1 MIKQF
6 FAELRRRRVFRV
18 AAVYGL
24 VGWLLVQVAGSM
36 EQGLGL
42 PNWFDGFI
50 ITTLLIGFPVAL
62 VLAWA
67 FDLTPEG
74 VRRDTALQAERTA
87 GEPEAAPAHTIT
99 PAAPAA
105 SRLPDKHSFTRP
117 GLAVLPLQNMSSD
130 AELEFLADGLTEDI
144 ITSLSYNQQLSVAAR
159 TSTFAYKGQSADI
172 RAIGEALGV
181 RYILEGSV
189 RKMGEQ
195 ARVTVQFIEAQ
206 TGAHIWARKFD
217 EAIEALHRSCDD
229 LVAKIAA
236 GLYAQLMWAEAARSE
251 NAPAESLGAWEYC
264 QRVATVISRS
274 AGSMKAQRK
283 TVAEMRKA
291 LEIEPD
297 YGPAHA
303 LMSWVCNAAL
313 LNGTYDDEQLGE
325 FVNLAKHHLRRA
337 RELAGDDL
345 LCLTY
350 IGGAENFAGMQERAL
365 HTLQKVLQRNP
376 ASSDAHMNICQ
387 VYAYLGRYDDARHA
401 IDRAIELAPE
411 AGFAQFHSWYQGL
424 VEFLAGNYQLA
435 APAIERH
442 TLSTPEY
449 GLGNIMAALCMDAL
463 GNRDAAKKY
472 VARAKEHNPQLR
484 PDKASGMIL
493 FQFDKEKGRRE
504 YAALE
509 RLWIDEGGV
518 GQ

>member
-1 MIKQF
+1 MIKKF
-6 FAELRRRRVFRV
+6 FTELRRRSVFRV
-18 AAVYGL
+18 ATVYAI
-24 VGWLLVQVAGSM
+24 VSWLLVQVAGSLQ
-36 EQGLGL
+36 QGLGM
-42 PNWFDGFI
+42 PAWFNGFVI
-50 ITTLLIGFPVAL
+50 ITLLLGFPVAI

-67 FDLTPEG
+67 FELTPEG
-74 VRRDTALQAERTA
+74 VRRDSLLPAEATS
-87 GEPEAAPAHTIT
+87 GESAAPATT
-99 PAAPAA
+99 TAPALTTTA
-105 SRLPDKHSFTRP
+105 PQRKHSFTRP

-159 TSTFAYKGQSADI
+159 TSSFVYKGQSADV

-206 TGAHIWARKFD
+206 TGAHIWAKKFD
-217 EAIEALHRSCDD
+217 ETIESLHRSSDG
-229 LVAKIAA
+229 LVEKIAA
-236 GLYAQLMWAEAARSE
+236 GLYAQLMWVEAARSE
-251 NAPAESLGAWEYC
+251 NAPVESLGAWEYC
-264 QRVATVISRS
+264 QRANTAVSRA
-274 AGSMKAQRK
+274 AGSVK
-283 TVAEMRKA
+283 THRRVMAELRKA
-291 LEIEPD
+291 LEIEPG

-325 FVNLAKHHLRRA
+325 VVNLAKQHLRRA
-337 RELAGDDL
+337 RELAQDDL
-345 LCLTY
+345 MCLTY

-387 VYAYLGRYDDARHA
+387 VYAYLGRYDDARHS
-401 IDRAIELAPE
+401 IHRASELAPE
-411 AGFAQFHSWYQGL
+411 AGFTQFHSWYQGL
-424 VEFLAGNYQLA
+424 VEFLAGNYQSA
-435 APAIERH
+435 APALERH
-442 TLSTPEY
+442 TMSTPEY
-449 GLGNIMAALCMDAL
+449 GLANIFAALCMDAL
-463 GNRDAAKKY
+463 GNPEAARKY
-472 VARAKEHNPQLR
+472 IARAKEHNPQLR
-484 PDKASGMIL
+484 PDKASGMFL
-493 FQFDKEKGRRE
+493 AQFDKEKGLRE

-509 RLWIDEGGV
+509 RLWIDVDGA

>member
-1 MIKQF
+1 MIRTF
-6 FAELRRRRVFRV
+6 FTELRRRSVFRV
-18 AAVYGL
+18 ATVYG
-24 VGWLLVQVAGSM
+24 VVSWLLVQVAGSLQ
-36 EQGLGL
+36 QGLGL
-42 PNWFDGFI
+42 PAWFDGFI

-67 FDLTPEG
+67 FELTPQG
-74 VRRDTALQAERTA
+74 VRRDSSLHAEAAA
-87 GEPEAAPAHTIT
+87 GEAATAPTSTVT
-99 PAAPAA
+99 PVAPAA
-105 SRLPDKHSFTRP
+105 IPPPDKHSSHRP

-159 TSTFAYKGQSADI
+159 TSSFAYKGQSTDI

-206 TGAHIWARKFD
+206 SGAHIWARKFD
-217 EAIEALHRSCDD
+217 ETIEALHRSSDD
-229 LVAKIAA
+229 LVEKIAA

-264 QRVATVISRS
+264 QRANTAVSRA
-274 AGSMKAQRK
+274 AGSVKTQRR
-283 TVAEMRKA
+283 VMAELRKA
-291 LEIEPD
+291 LEIEPE

-325 FVNLAKHHLRRA
+325 VVNLAKQHLRRA
-337 RELAGDDL
+337 RELAQDDL
-345 LCLTY
+345 MCLTY
-350 IGGAENFAGMQERAL
+350 IGGSENFAGMQERAL

-387 VYAYLGRYDDARHA
+387 VYAYLGRYDDARHS
-401 IDRAIELAPE
+401 IDRASELAPE
-411 AGFAQFHSWYQGL
+411 AGFASFHSWYQGL
-424 VEFLAGNYQLA
+424 VEFLAGNYQSA
-435 APAIERH
+435 APALERH
-442 TLSTPEY
+442 TMSTPEY
-449 GLGNIMAALCMDAL
+449 GLANIFAALCMDAL
-463 GNRDAAKKY
+463 GNHNAARKY
-472 VARAKEHNPQLR
+472 IAKAKEHNPQLR
-484 PDKASGMIL
+484 PDKASGMFL
-493 FQFDKEKGRRE
+493 AQFDKEKGRRE

-509 RLWIDEGGV
+509 RLWRDEGAT